1 MKKTNFNLGVVL
13 CLITAVVSMFAMCLC
28 DYANINLEGLF
39 SFTLLF
45 SIVGIIVS
53 MLEFKS

>member
-1 MKKTNFNLGVVL
+1 MKNSNFNLATVL
-13 CLITAVVSMFAMCLC
+13 CLLTALISMFAMCLC
-28 DYANINLEGLF
+28 NYTNVNLEGLF

-53 MLEFKS
+53 MLELKK